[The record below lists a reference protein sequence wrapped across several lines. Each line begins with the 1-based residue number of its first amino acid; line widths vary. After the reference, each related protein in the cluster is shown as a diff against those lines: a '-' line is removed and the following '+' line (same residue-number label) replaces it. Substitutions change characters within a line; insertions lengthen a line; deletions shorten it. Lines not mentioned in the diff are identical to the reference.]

1 MQTSF
6 CEEST
11 AAPLLLS
18 LQSEE
23 RREFELRIAEVS
35 EKPLPPRVRDSMRRS
50 YSPKATEIDSSV
62 LVSAIPARISL
73 VPNRVR
79 SPSAAAP
86 HRLRALVEVLE
97 DGQQSEALA
106 AALRRDRRQLLDRRD
121 VRRLI
126 QREQHLPAQRALAV
140 RQIGGAADL

>member
-1 MQTSF
+1 LHVQAVRRLAGKLDLWTGPDADVILRGIDGSPL
-6 CEEST
+6 
-11 AAPLLLS
+11 AP
-18 LQSEE
+18 QSEE

-35 EKPLPPRVRDSMRRS
+35 EKPLPPRARDSMRRS

-86 HRLRALVEVLE
+86 HRLRA
-97 DGQQSEALA
+97 
-106 AALRRDRRQLLDRRD
+106 
-121 VRRLI
+121 
-126 QREQHLPAQRALAV
+126 
-140 RQIGGAADL
+140 